1 MVTVAPDPSMEVVR
15 HEQPSMKEVQPLCTR
30 GIVLGPSGSGKGVLL
45 QWLITQA
52 YRYPAVK
59 RVYVWS
65 PSVDVAPEWEVVK
78 RYSRDVLGVDQSKE
92 QTFFSEFRAN
102 DLQEVINT
110 QEAVISY
117 IRKTKQK
124 VAWPNILIIFDDLAD
139 SPEFMRR
146 EKLLH
151 QLFIRGRWS
160 SISTLVS
167 TQVWR
172 ALAPECRKQATA
184 VYCFRL
190 RNSADL
196 DGLVEELAAVH
207 PRGKKGILDLYHRAV
222 TEPYGF
228 LYADL
233 MQKDPAEMFKN
244 KRFEPLGL

>member
-1 MVTVAPDPSMEVVR
+1 
-15 HEQPSMKEVQPLCTR
+15 
-30 GIVLGPSGSGKGVLL
+30 
-45 QWLITQA
+45 
-52 YRYPAVK
+52 
-59 RVYVWS
+59 
-65 PSVDVAPEWEVVK
+65 
-78 RYSRDVLGVDQSKE
+78 
-92 QTFFSEFRAN
+92 
-102 DLQEVINT
+102 
-110 QEAVISY
+110 
-117 IRKTKQK
+117 
-124 VAWPNILIIFDDLAD
+124 
-139 SPEFMRR
+139 MRR

-207 PRGKKGILDLYHRAV
+207 PRGKKGILDLYHRAI